1 VKMNLTLTP
10 EEVNKLIE
18 QTVPVVARS
27 GIRVDAISRGYVK
40 MSAPLE
46 GNENHI
52 GIMYAGTLFT
62 LAEVPG
68 GLLFFSCFDATR
80 FVPIVKEMNIRFLR
94 KVKTAAHIEIRLSE
108 EEIARIQGEA
118 EEKGKADFIL
128 EIEIRDDA
136 GDVAAVCKGI
146 YGVRKI

>member
-1 VKMNLTLTP
+1 MNLTP

-27 GIRVDAISRGYVK
+27 GVRVDAISRGYVK

-68 GLLFFSCFDATR
+68 GLLFFPVLMR
-80 FVPIVKEMNIRFLR
+80 
-94 KVKTAAHIEIRLSE
+94 
-108 EEIARIQGEA
+108 QGL
-118 EEKGKADFIL
+118 FPL
-128 EIEIRDDA
+128 
-136 GDVAAVCKGI
+136 
-146 YGVRKI
+146 

>member
-1 VKMNLTLTP
+1 MNSIPSP
-10 EEVNKLIE
+10 EEVNRLIE

-27 GIRVDAISRGYVK
+27 GVKVDAISRGYVK

-62 LAEVPG
+62 LAEAPG
-68 GLLFFSCFDATR
+68 GILFFSCFDAGR

-94 KVKTAAHIEIRLSE
+94 KVATAAYIELSLSDS
-108 EEIARIQGEA
+108 EIERIQLEA

-128 EIEIRDDA
+128 DSEINT
-136 GDVAAVCKGI
+136 
-146 YGVRKI
+146 

>member
-1 VKMNLTLTP
+1 MNLTP

-27 GIRVDAISRGYVK
+27 GVRVDAISRGYVK

-68 GLLFFSCFDATR
+68 GLLFFSCFDASR

-94 KVKTAAHIEIRLSE
+94 KVKTSAHIEIRLSDA
-108 EEIARIQGEA
+108 EIGRIQQEA
-118 EEKGKADFIL
+118 DQKGKADFIL
-128 EIEIRDDA
+128 DIEIKDLNDEV
-136 GDVAAVCKGI
+136 VAFCKGI

>member
-1 VKMNLTLTP
+1 MNLTP
-10 EEVNKLIE
+10 EEVNRLIE

-27 GIRVDAISRGYVK
+27 GVRVDAISRGYVK

-68 GLLFFSCFDATR
+68 GLLFFSCFDAAR

-108 EEIARIQGEA
+108 AEIDRIQKEA
-118 EEKGKADFIL
+118 EENGKADFIL
-128 EIEIRDDA
+128 ESDIRDQH
-136 GDVAAVCKGI
+136 GEVAAVCKGI

>member
-1 VKMNLTLTP
+1 MNLTP
-10 EEVNKLIE
+10 DEVNKLIE
-18 QTVPVVARS
+18 QTVPVVSRS
-27 GIRVDAISRGYVK
+27 GVRVDAISRGYVR

-108 EEIARIQGEA
+108 DEITRIQEEA

-136 GDVAAVCKGI
+136 DEVAAICRGL
-146 YGVRKI
+146 YGVRKV